1 MLKLNHIESYSLS
14 FSKNFGNEK
23 HYEMNVSLNPTET
36 DIWCL
41 IYAPAVHSF
50 EIRNR
55 TLWQYIFKVVTYIYM
70 CIKV

>member
-55 TLWQYIFKVVTYIYM
+55 TL
-70 CIKV
+70 